1 VTIYSFRIAYK
12 SEDELKALQ
21 EQQDF
26 DPNSLTYSILS
37 NGQPTYKTL
46 YTRANSEEEAIEIVD
61 AYVAVTPY
69 SQIEDKKF
77 VSRTI

>member
-1 VTIYSFRIAYK
+1 VNVYSFRIAYA

-26 DPNSLTYSILS
+26 DPNSLTRSILS

-46 YTRANSEEEAIEIVD
+46 FTHADSEEEAIEKVD
-61 AYVAVTPY
+61 AYVAITPY
-69 SQIEDKKF
+69 AKIEDKKF
-77 VSRTI
+77 V